1 MRWWKLGR
9 RDADLER
16 ELRSDLDLED
26 EEQRESGV
34 PAEEARYAAQRA
46 FGNATLIRE
55 HTHEAWGWAPFE
67 HLWQDVRYGLRQF
80 VRNPGFTVVAVT
92 TLGVGIGVNTTIF
105 SAVSAILLRKP
116 PVKAPDTLCAVSSKV
131 FGGDDLRDRHT
142 VSSGGRRLFP
152 HPRNSLASGARVRRA
167 RYRSLASSGRCERE
181 PCARIL
187 ARRKSDWETDQAKA
201 PWQFLVH
208 RSRSRSGCPPRRG
221 RQRGRAN
228 RLLSVYAGSRQLSL
242 PG

>member
-1 MRWWKLGR
+1 MRWWQLRR

-16 ELRSDLDLED
+16 ELRSDLDLEQ

-131 FGGDDLRDRHT
+131 FGGDDLIRASAPDFKSWQEQNDVFKQMTAVETGRSFTLTGKFLPESVEGDRVT
-142 VSSGGRRLFP
+142 AGFFSVIGVMPALGRP
-152 HPRNSLASGARVRRA
+152 
-167 RYRSLASSGRCERE
+167 
-181 PCARIL
+181 
-187 ARRKSDWETDQAKA
+187 
-201 PWQFLVH
+201 FL
-208 RSRSRSGCPPRRG
+208 PPRVNPEGIMR
-221 RQRGRAN
+221 
-228 RLLSVYAGSRQLSL
+228 
-242 PG
+242 